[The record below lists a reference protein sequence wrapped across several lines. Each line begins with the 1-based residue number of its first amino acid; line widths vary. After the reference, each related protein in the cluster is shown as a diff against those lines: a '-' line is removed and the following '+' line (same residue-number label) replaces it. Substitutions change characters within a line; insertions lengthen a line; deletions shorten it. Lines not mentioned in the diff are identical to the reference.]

1 MRPTPIAAVRR
12 PAPLAVAVL
21 VSAVLAAVALVAPRP
36 ANAQPSR
43 TDYARAE
50 QLLSW
55 NAQELL
61 VNDAVQARWMPGDRF
76 WYRNR
81 SPRGWEYLVVDMAT
95 GARRPA
101 FDHARLASALSVA
114 ADTTF
119 DATKL
124 PFNTIVWMNGEK
136 AIRFSVARN
145 KNWTCDVTAYT
156 CTGPDTMP
164 VDKRS
169 EVKSPD
175 GAWVAYEKGG
185 NLYVR
190 PVAGGAEKAL
200 TTDGNA
206 DWGYGLSNIGCC
218 QQVTNVRNKTEQRP
232 AVLWSPD

>member
-1 MRPTPIAAVRR
+1 MRLLPFQALRLPASLALLTVVALPAWR
-12 PAPLAVAVL
+12 PAD
-21 VSAVLAAVALVAPRP
+21 
-36 ANAQPSR
+36 AQPSR

-101 FDHARLASALSVA
+101 FDHAKLASALSVA
-114 ADTTF
+114 ADTTY

-124 PFNTIVWMNGEK
+124 PFRELVWVSGEK

-145 KNWTCDVTAYT
+145 KNWTCDVTTYA

-164 VDKRS
+164 VEGADERRQRRLGLRS
-169 EVKSPD
+169 LEHRLLPAGHERPQQD
-175 GAWVAYEKGG
+175 GAASRRPLVARLEDARRHEVG
-185 NLYVR
+185 
-190 PVAGGAEKAL
+190 
-200 TTDGNA
+200 
-206 DWGYGLSNIGCC
+206 
-218 QQVTNVRNKTEQRP
+218 P
-232 AVLWSPD
+232 AWR